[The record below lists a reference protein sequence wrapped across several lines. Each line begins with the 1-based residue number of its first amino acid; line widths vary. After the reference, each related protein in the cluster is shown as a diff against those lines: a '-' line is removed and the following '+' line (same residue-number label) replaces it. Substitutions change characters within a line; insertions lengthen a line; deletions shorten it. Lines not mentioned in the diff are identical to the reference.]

1 MFPVSELLDGR
12 STASWWLI
20 IVCPRRTPRSHR
32 GHQTNG
38 GVISLIW
45 QPGHLI
51 KYFLGSD
58 YRSHP
63 PLRGRLVVW
72 LYTERSVWW
81 SDFTYGGQDGGLA
94 REVRMEVWLERSWWR
109 SDFTYRGQDGG
120 LTLHREVRME
130 VRVKISD
137 LTSNREVSSQ
147 LWPSTWRNVCYG
159 EFSHKKKILE
169 VLLVSLCWCPEW
181 IIDGPVLIETR

>member
-94 REVRMEVWLERSWWR
+94 REVRMEVWLHIERS
-109 SDFTYRGQDGG
+109 DGG
-120 LTLHREVRME
+120 LTSHIEVRME
-130 VRVKISD
+130 VWLYIERSGWRSELRSQIWLPIERSA
-137 LTSNREVSSQ
+137 LSSGH
-147 LWPSTWRNVCYG
+147 P
-159 EFSHKKKILE
+159 LE
-169 VLLVSLCWCPEW
+169 EMFVMESFPTKRKYLRCSWCHCVDVQNE
-181 IIDGPVLIETR
+181 L